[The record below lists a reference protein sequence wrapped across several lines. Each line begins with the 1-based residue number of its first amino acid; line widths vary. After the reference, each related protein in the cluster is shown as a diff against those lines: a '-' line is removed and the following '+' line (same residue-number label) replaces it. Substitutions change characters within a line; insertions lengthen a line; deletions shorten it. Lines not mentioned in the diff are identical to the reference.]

1 MAEKFTATVIVG
13 CKIPSELLVSKKEV
27 FVGCEHYL
35 QGFIFNNKKINYC
48 HDCGKKI
55 YLDEFTL
62 KQPDLLKGLVS
73 YPNFLFLP
81 GEIHTVKDYIIGVFL
96 TSIAEPGAG
105 LLVGCDIDSTYK
117 FSKFRKYVETKLIS
131 FDLWFPDTFDVWAI
145 LD

>member
-1 MAEKFTATVIVG
+1 MSFL
-13 CKIPSELLVSKKEV
+13 LLVLCLFYNGGLKKLQIYRTQSRCLSERFAANSK
-27 FVGCEHYL
+27 
-35 QGFIFNNKKINYC
+35 QR
-48 HDCGKKI
+48 
-55 YLDEFTL
+55 

-145 LD
+145 LDKENCYKL